1 MKFRG
6 IVFDINGTL
15 VDILT
20 DEGRDDI
27 YRTLSNLLDYQGIS
41 LDPETIRE
49 LYFQLNK
56 EQRRTSEEEHPEFD
70 AVAIFRDI
78 IARHA
83 TTFTRQLPAEKS
95 AALPRLCAEVFRAAS
110 RLKLELYPGVE
121 AVLAGLR
128 DQYQLAAVSDGQS
141 AWAVPELRAVGLSE
155 YFNPVIVS
163 GDLGYRKPDP
173 RIFEAALAGM
183 GLTAPEV
190 LFVGND
196 MYRDVFGAH
205 RLGLKTVF
213 FRSNQGDQERRS
225 VEPDYIIYD
234 FAELP
239 RAIRFLEE
247 N

>member
-6 IVFDINGTL
+6 ILFDINGTL

-41 LDPETIRE
+41 LGPETIRD

-56 EQRRTSEEEHPEFD
+56 EQRRTSEEEYPEFD

-83 TTFTRQLPAEKS
+83 TAFTRQLPAEKS
-95 AALPRLCAEVFRAAS
+95 AALPRLLAEVFRAAS

-121 AVLAGLR
+121 AVLGELR
-128 DQYQLAAVSDGQS
+128 EYYQLAAVSDGQS
-141 AWAVPELRAVGLSE
+141 AWAVPELRAVGLFE

-183 GLTAPEV
+183 GLTAQEV
-190 LFVGND
+190 IFVGND
-196 MYRDVFGAH
+196 MHRDVFGAH

-213 FRSNQGDQERRS
+213 FRSNQGDQEKRS